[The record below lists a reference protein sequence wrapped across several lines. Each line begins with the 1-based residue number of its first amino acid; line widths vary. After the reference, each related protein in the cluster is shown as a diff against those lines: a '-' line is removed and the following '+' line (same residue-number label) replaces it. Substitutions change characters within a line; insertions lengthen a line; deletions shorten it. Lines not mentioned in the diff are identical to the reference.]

1 MCSVY
6 LDQHSLGPN
15 LLNWAEI
22 YTQTYNYFYTDWT
35 ALWLCAALLCWHC
48 RITFIFVCI
57 HIYSHF
63 TNICD
68 HKRNKVFSL
77 VWQIYFYSSAISCGR
92 QVTPRKLCVS
102 SKPFWTSLSSSQ
114 TVWKTFPLD
123 NRYGTHKHIKTLLQ
137 KLCPLILSLCTNTM
151 QLQMNVFGI
160 LFHSVSLWLIVFEC
174 V

>member
-1 MCSVY
+1 MWVRKIFLEQLCDSV
-6 LDQHSLGPN
+6 LPS
-15 LLNWAEI
+15 
-22 YTQTYNYFYTDWT
+22 
-35 ALWLCAALLCWHC
+35 CAQRWHC
-48 RITFIFVCI
+48 RITYIFVCI

-77 VWQIYFYSSAISCGR
+77 VWQISFYSSAISCGR

-123 NRYGTHKHIKTLLQ
+123 NRYGSHKHIKTLLQ
-137 KLCPLILSLCTNTM
+137 KLCPLILSLCSNTI

-160 LFHSVSLWLIVFEC
+160 LFHSVLLWLIVFEC